1 MTPEPAPIR
10 LRPTRRPVL
19 PVALL
24 FLFAA
29 PSAAQQVGDT
39 LTVAVAG
46 TDIAITMAW
55 VPAPEPFWMT
65 VHEVTDDQYGPFR
78 YRRLDGDGGAEAYDA
93 DAVTRP
99 SPPYED
105 PVHGMG
111 KGTHPAGGMTR
122 LAALRYA
129 QWLSEK
135 TGRLFR
141 LPTEAEWELACRAGG
156 AHSGGSPAG
165 EESPDEVAWF
175 ESNSRGAFHPVAEK
189 PANAWGLHDML
200 GNVAEWVLDG
210 DPRARGVVRGGAF
223 DDPPDA
229 VGCDARVQESAAW
242 KRRDPQVPKSR
253 WWYTDA
259 PHVGFR
265 LVSPPGDHDPDR
277 IRAYW
282 AELLG
287 T

>member
-1 MTPEPAPIR
+1 MVV
-10 LRPTRRPVL
+10 PV
-19 PVALL
+19 PGTGTAL
-24 FLFAA
+24 
-29 PSAAQQVGDT
+29 T
-39 LTVAVAG
+39 L
-46 TDIAITMAW
+46 AW
-55 VPAPEPFWMT
+55 VPSADPVWMT

-78 YRRLDGDGGAEAYDA
+78 HRRLDADVGAGSYDA

-129 QWLSEK
+129 RWLSEK

-141 LPTEAEWELACRAGG
+141 LPTEDEWERACRAGG
-156 AHSGGSPAG
+156 PGPGDVPAG
-165 EESPDEVAWF
+165 PADVDSVAWY
-175 ESNSRGAFHPVAEK
+175 EGNSRGAFHPVGEK
-189 PANAWGLHDML
+189 RPNAWGLHDMH
-200 GNVAEWVLDG
+200 GNVAEWVGAG
-210 DPRARGVVRGGAF
+210 DPRGRGVVRGGAF
-223 DDPPDA
+223 DDPPEA
-229 VGCDARVQESAAW
+229 VGCDARVEESAAW
-242 KRRDPQVPKSR
+242 KRRDPQIPKSL

-265 LVSPPGDHDPDR
+265 LVSPARDLSLEE

-282 AELLG
+282 ADLLDP
-287 T
+287 